1 MDSSRP
7 RDHDVPLLPALAGA
21 LGNVLEWYDFGLYG
35 LFAPI
40 LAPLFFPAQD
50 RIASL
55 IGAYGGFAIGF
66 AVRPL
71 GGAVFGHVGDRVG
84 RRAVLV
90 TSIVLMG
97 FATTAMALLPTYDA
111 IGVGAPVLLL
121 LIRVLQGF
129 SVGGE
134 YTGSVAYLVETAPGE
149 RRGLAGSVANIGATA
164 GMLLA
169 AGVAATTAMLTY
181 APDIQRWAWRV
192 PFLIGGAIA
201 VAGYVLR
208 HRLRDT
214 GYAPKPATHDALPL
228 REAIAKAPRAML
240 LALLF
245 TSGYGVA
252 NYLTMVFLPTY
263 ATEFGGVTA
272 QQALEA
278 TTAGQALALFVVPL
292 AAWLTDRA
300 IPRRTLLVIAFAAE
314 FAVAWGGFALAGHGS
329 VAGVW
334 TAQLGFA
341 FLLALIM
348 AAEPATLAEQF
359 RSEFRLS
366 AYSVTFNLGIG
377 LAGGTAPLVA
387 VALIGATGNEL
398 APAWYL
404 MLASVIAAGAAFLMA
419 DRSRK
424 PLR

>member
-1 MDSSRP
+1 MSGP
-7 RDHDVPLLPALAGA
+7 HDRHLPLPSLLAGGV
-21 LGNVLEWYDFGLYG
+21 GNLLEWYDFGLYG

-40 LAPLFFPAQD
+40 LAPLFFPAHD

-55 IGAYGGFAIGF
+55 IGAYSGFAIGF
-66 AVRPL
+66 AARPL
-71 GGAVFGHVGDRVG
+71 GGVVLGHLGDRVG
-84 RRAVLV
+84 RRAVMV
-90 TSIVLMG
+90 CSIVLMG
-97 FATTAMALLPTYDA
+97 FATTAMAVLPAYDA
-111 IGVGAPVLLL
+111 IGVGAPMLLL

-134 YTGSVAYLVETAPGE
+134 YTGSVAYLVETAPSQ
-149 RRGLAGSVANIGATA
+149 RRGMAGSVANIGATA

-169 AGVAATTAMLTY
+169 SAVVTATAMLAY
-181 APDIQRWAWRV
+181 SPDVQRWAWRI
-192 PFLIGGAIA
+192 PFLIGGVIA
-201 VAGYVLR
+201 VAGYFLR
-208 HRLRDT
+208 HRLRET
-214 GYAPKPATHDALPL
+214 GYVPKPSARRSLPL
-228 REAIAKAPRAML
+228 REAIAQAPGAML

-263 ATEFGGVTA
+263 AAEFGGVRA
-272 QQALEA
+272 EQALQA
-278 TTAGQALALFVVPL
+278 NTAGQALALFVVPL

-300 IPRRTLLVIAFAAE
+300 IRRRTLLIAAFAAE
-314 FAVAWGGFALAGHGS
+314 FVIAWGSFALVGHGN
-329 VAGVW
+329 VGGVW
-334 TAQLGFA
+334 AAQLGFA

-359 RSEFRLS
+359 RGEFRLS
-366 AYSVTFNLGIG
+366 GYSVSFNLGIG

-387 VALIGATGNEL
+387 VALIAATGNDM

-404 MLASVIAAGAAFLMA
+404 MLASAIAAAAAFLMV

>member
-1 MDSSRP
+1 MSGA
-7 RDHDVPLLPALAGA
+7 RDHHMPLLPALAGA
-21 LGNVLEWYDFGLYG
+21 VGNVLEWYDFGLYG

-66 AVRPL
+66 AARPL
-71 GGAVFGHVGDRVG
+71 GGVVLGHVGDRVG

-90 TSIVLMG
+90 ASIVLMG
-97 FATTAMALLPTYDA
+97 VATTAMAILPTYEA

-134 YTGSVAYLVETAPGE
+134 YTGSVAYLVETAPGK

-169 AGVAATTAMLTY
+169 AGVATAIVML
-181 APDIQRWAWRV
+181 ASSAEVQRWAWRV
-192 PFLIGGAIA
+192 SFLIGGVIA

-208 HRLRDT
+208 HRLRET
-214 GYAPKPATHDALPL
+214 GYQPKPSAHNSLPL

-263 ATEFGGVTA
+263 AAEFGGVA
-272 QQALEA
+272 EGQALQA
-278 TTAGQALALFVVPL
+278 NTAGQALALFVVPL

-300 IPRRTLLVIAFAAE
+300 IPRRTLLIIAFAAE
-314 FAVAWGGFALAGHGS
+314 FAVAWGSFALVGHGN
-329 VAGVW
+329 VGGVW
-334 TAQLGFA
+334 AAQLSFA

-348 AAEPATLAEQF
+348 AAEPATLAELF

-377 LAGGTAPLVA
+377 LAGGTAPMIA
-387 VALIGATGNEL
+387 VALIGATGKDM

-404 MLASVIAAGAAFLMA
+404 MFASAIAAGAAFLMA

>member
-1 MDSSRP
+1 MSGP
-7 RDHDVPLLPALAGA
+7 HDRHLPLPSLLAGGV
-21 LGNVLEWYDFGLYG
+21 GNLLEWYDFGLYG

-40 LAPLFFPAQD
+40 LAPLFFPAHD

-55 IGAYGGFAIGF
+55 IGAYSGFAIGF
-66 AVRPL
+66 AARPL
-71 GGAVFGHVGDRVG
+71 GGVVLGHVGDRVG
-84 RRAVLV
+84 RRAVMV
-90 TSIVLMG
+90 CSIVLMG
-97 FATTAMALLPTYDA
+97 FATTAMAVLPAYDA
-111 IGVGAPVLLL
+111 IGVGAPMLLL

-134 YTGSVAYLVETAPGE
+134 YTGSVAYLVETAPSQ
-149 RRGLAGSVANIGATA
+149 RRGMAGSVANIGATA

-169 AGVAATTAMLTY
+169 SAVVTATAMLAY
-181 APDIQRWAWRV
+181 SPDVQRWAWRI
-192 PFLIGGAIA
+192 PFLIGGVIA
-201 VAGYVLR
+201 VAGYFLR
-208 HRLRDT
+208 HRLRET
-214 GYAPKPATHDALPL
+214 GYVPKPSARRSLPL
-228 REAIAKAPRAML
+228 REAIAKAPGAML

-263 ATEFGGVTA
+263 AAEFGGVPA
-272 QQALEA
+272 EQALQA
-278 TTAGQALALFVVPL
+278 NTAGQALALFVVPL

-300 IPRRTLLVIAFAAE
+300 IRRRTLLIVAFAAE
-314 FAVAWGGFALAGHGS
+314 FAVAWGSFALVGHGN
-329 VAGVW
+329 VGGVW
-334 TAQLGFA
+334 AAQLGFA

-359 RSEFRLS
+359 RGEFRLS
-366 AYSVTFNLGIG
+366 GYSVSFNLGIG

-387 VALIGATGNEL
+387 VALIAATGNDM

-404 MLASVIAAGAAFLMA
+404 MLASAIAAAAAFLMV

>member
-1 MDSSRP
+1 M
-7 RDHDVPLLPALAGA
+7 PLLPALAGA
-21 LGNVLEWYDFGLYG
+21 VGNVLEWYDFGLYG

-40 LAPLFFPAQD
+40 LAPLFFPAHD

-55 IGAYGGFAIGF
+55 IGVYGGFAIGF
-66 AVRPL
+66 AARPL
-71 GGAVFGHVGDRVG
+71 GGAVLGHVGDRVG
-84 RRAVLV
+84 RRAVMV
-90 TSIVLMG
+90 SSIVLMG
-97 FATTAMALLPTYDA
+97 VATTAMAILPTYEA

-134 YTGSVAYLVETAPGE
+134 FTGSVAYLVETAPGK
-149 RRGLAGSVANIGATA
+149 RRGLAGSIANIGATA

-169 AGVAATTAMLTY
+169 AGVATATVMFASSMEV
-181 APDIQRWAWRV
+181 QRWAWRV
-192 PFLIGGAIA
+192 SFLVGGVIA

-214 GYAPKPATHDALPL
+214 GYAPKPSARDSLPL

-263 ATEFGGVTA
+263 AAEFGGVA
-272 QQALEA
+272 EGQALQA
-278 TTAGQALALFVVPL
+278 NTAGQALALFVVPL
-292 AAWLTDRA
+292 AAWVTDRVV
-300 IPRRTLLVIAFAAE
+300 PRRTLLIIAFAAE
-314 FAVAWGGFALAGHGS
+314 FAVAWGSFGLVAHGHVG
-329 VAGVW
+329 GVW
-334 TAQLGFA
+334 AAQLSFA

-348 AAEPATLAEQF
+348 AAEPATLAELF

-377 LAGGTAPLVA
+377 LAGGTAPMIA
-387 VALIGATGNEL
+387 VALIGATGNDM

-404 MLASVIAAGAAFLMA
+404 MFASAIAAGAAFLMA

>member
-1 MDSSRP
+1 MSGP
-7 RDHDVPLLPALAGA
+7 HDRHLPLPSLLAGGV
-21 LGNVLEWYDFGLYG
+21 GNLLEWYDFGLYG

-40 LAPLFFPAQD
+40 LAPLFFPAHD

-55 IGAYGGFAIGF
+55 IGAYSGFAIGF
-66 AVRPL
+66 AARPL
-71 GGAVFGHVGDRVG
+71 GGVVLGHVGDRVG
-84 RRAVLV
+84 RRAVMV
-90 TSIVLMG
+90 CSIVLMG
-97 FATTAMALLPTYDA
+97 FATTAMAVLPAYDA
-111 IGVGAPVLLL
+111 IGVGAPMLLL

-134 YTGSVAYLVETAPGE
+134 YTGSVAYLVETAPSQ
-149 RRGLAGSVANIGATA
+149 RRGMAGSVANIGATA

-169 AGVAATTAMLTY
+169 SAVVTATAMLAY
-181 APDIQRWAWRV
+181 SPDVQRWAWRI
-192 PFLIGGAIA
+192 PFLIGGVIA
-201 VAGYVLR
+201 VAGYFLR
-208 HRLRDT
+208 HRLRET
-214 GYAPKPATHDALPL
+214 GFVPKPSARRSLPL
-228 REAIAKAPRAML
+228 REAIAKAPGAML

-263 ATEFGGVTA
+263 AAEFGGVPA
-272 QQALEA
+272 EQALQA
-278 TTAGQALALFVVPL
+278 NTAGQALALFVVPL

-300 IPRRTLLVIAFAAE
+300 IRRRTLLIVAFAAE
-314 FAVAWGGFALAGHGS
+314 FAVAWGSFALVGHGN
-329 VAGVW
+329 VGGVW
-334 TAQLGFA
+334 AAQLGFA

-359 RSEFRLS
+359 RGEFRLS
-366 AYSVTFNLGIG
+366 GYSVSFNLGIG

-387 VALIGATGNEL
+387 VALIAATGNDM

-404 MLASVIAAGAAFLMA
+404 MLAFAIAPGAAFLMV
-419 DRSRK
+419 DRTRK

>member
-1 MDSSRP
+1 MSGP
-7 RDHDVPLLPALAGA
+7 HDRHLPLPSLLAGGV
-21 LGNVLEWYDFGLYG
+21 GNLLEWYDFGLYG
-35 LFAPI
+35 LFAPT
-40 LAPLFFPAQD
+40 LAPLFFPAHD

-55 IGAYGGFAIGF
+55 IGAYSGFAIGF
-66 AVRPL
+66 AARPL
-71 GGAVFGHVGDRVG
+71 GGVVLGHVGDRVG
-84 RRAVLV
+84 RRAVMV
-90 TSIVLMG
+90 CSIVLMG
-97 FATTAMALLPTYDA
+97 FATTAMAVLPAYDA
-111 IGVGAPVLLL
+111 IGVGAPMLLL

-134 YTGSVAYLVETAPGE
+134 YTGSVAYLVETAPSQ
-149 RRGLAGSVANIGATA
+149 RRGMAGSVANIGATA

-169 AGVAATTAMLTY
+169 SAVVTATAMLAY
-181 APDIQRWAWRV
+181 SPDVQRWAWRI
-192 PFLIGGAIA
+192 PFLIGGVIA
-201 VAGYVLR
+201 VAGYFLR
-208 HRLRDT
+208 HRLRET
-214 GYAPKPATHDALPL
+214 GYVPKPSARRSLPL
-228 REAIAKAPRAML
+228 REAIAQAPGAML

-263 ATEFGGVTA
+263 AAEFGGVRA
-272 QQALEA
+272 EQALQA
-278 TTAGQALALFVVPL
+278 NTAGQALALFVVPL

-300 IPRRTLLVIAFAAE
+300 IRRRTLLIAAFAAE
-314 FAVAWGGFALAGHGS
+314 FVIAWGSFALVGHGN
-329 VAGVW
+329 VGGVW
-334 TAQLGFA
+334 AAQLGFA

-359 RSEFRLS
+359 RGEFRLS
-366 AYSVTFNLGIG
+366 GYSVSFNLGIG

-387 VALIGATGNEL
+387 VALIAATGNDM

-404 MLASVIAAGAAFLMA
+404 MLASAIAAAAAFLMV

>member
-1 MDSSRP
+1 MSGP
-7 RDHDVPLLPALAGA
+7 HDRHLPLPSLLAGGV
-21 LGNVLEWYDFGLYG
+21 GNLLEWYDFGLYG

-40 LAPLFFPAQD
+40 LAPLFFPAHD

-55 IGAYGGFAIGF
+55 IGAYSGFAIGF
-66 AVRPL
+66 AARPL
-71 GGAVFGHVGDRVG
+71 GGVVLGHVGDRVG
-84 RRAVLV
+84 RRAVMV
-90 TSIVLMG
+90 CSIVLMG
-97 FATTAMALLPTYDA
+97 FATTAMAVLPAYDA
-111 IGVGAPVLLL
+111 IGVGAPMLLL

-134 YTGSVAYLVETAPGE
+134 YTGSVAYLVETAPSQ
-149 RRGLAGSVANIGATA
+149 RRGMAGSVANIGATA

-169 AGVAATTAMLTY
+169 SAVVTATAMLAY
-181 APDIQRWAWRV
+181 SPDVQRWAWRI
-192 PFLIGGAIA
+192 PFLIGGVIA
-201 VAGYVLR
+201 VAGYFLR
-208 HRLRDT
+208 HRLRET
-214 GYAPKPATHDALPL
+214 GYVPKPSARRSLPL
-228 REAIAKAPRAML
+228 REAIAQAPGAML

-263 ATEFGGVTA
+263 AAEFGGVRA
-272 QQALEA
+272 EQALQA
-278 TTAGQALALFVVPL
+278 NTAGQALALFVVPL

-300 IPRRTLLVIAFAAE
+300 IRRRTLLIAAFAAE
-314 FAVAWGGFALAGHGS
+314 FVIAWGSFALVGHGN
-329 VAGVW
+329 VGGVW
-334 TAQLGFA
+334 AAQLGFA

-359 RSEFRLS
+359 RGEFRLS
-366 AYSVTFNLGIG
+366 GYSVSFNLGIG

-387 VALIGATGNEL
+387 VALIAATGNDM

-404 MLASVIAAGAAFLMA
+404 MLASAIAAAAAFLMV

>member
-1 MDSSRP
+1 MSEP
-7 RDHDVPLLPALAGA
+7 RDRHLPLPSLLAGGV
-21 LGNVLEWYDFGLYG
+21 GNLLEWYDFGLYG

-40 LAPLFFPAQD
+40 LAPLFFPAHD

-55 IGAYGGFAIGF
+55 IGAYSGFAIGF
-66 AVRPL
+66 AARPL
-71 GGAVFGHVGDRVG
+71 GGVVLGHVGDRVG
-84 RRAVLV
+84 RRAVMV
-90 TSIVLMG
+90 CSIVLMG
-97 FATTAMALLPTYDA
+97 FATTAMAVLPAYDA
-111 IGVGAPVLLL
+111 IGVGAPMLLL

-134 YTGSVAYLVETAPGE
+134 YTGSVAYLVETAPSQ
-149 RRGLAGSVANIGATA
+149 RRGMAGSVANIGATA

-169 AGVAATTAMLTY
+169 SAVVTATAMLAY
-181 APDIQRWAWRV
+181 SPDVQRWAWRI
-192 PFLIGGAIA
+192 PFLIGGVIA
-201 VAGYVLR
+201 VAGYFLR
-208 HRLRDT
+208 HRLRET
-214 GYAPKPATHDALPL
+214 GFVPKPSARRSLPL
-228 REAIAKAPRAML
+228 REAIAKAPGAML

-263 ATEFGGVTA
+263 AAEFGGVPA
-272 QQALEA
+272 EQALQA
-278 TTAGQALALFVVPL
+278 NTAGQALALFVVPL

-300 IPRRTLLVIAFAAE
+300 IRRRTLLIVAFAAE
-314 FAVAWGGFALAGHGS
+314 FAVAWGSFALVGHGN
-329 VAGVW
+329 VGGVW
-334 TAQLGFA
+334 AAQLGFA

-359 RSEFRLS
+359 RGEFRLS
-366 AYSVTFNLGIG
+366 GYSVSFNLGIG

-387 VALIGATGNEL
+387 VALIAATGNDM

-404 MLASVIAAGAAFLMA
+404 MLASAIAAGAAFLMV

>member
-1 MDSSRP
+1 MSGP
-7 RDHDVPLLPALAGA
+7 HDRHLPLPSLLAGGV
-21 LGNVLEWYDFGLYG
+21 GNLLEWYDFGLYG

-40 LAPLFFPAQD
+40 LAPLFFPAHD

-55 IGAYGGFAIGF
+55 IGAYSGFAIGF
-66 AVRPL
+66 AARPL
-71 GGAVFGHVGDRVG
+71 GGVVLGHVGDRVG
-84 RRAVLV
+84 RRAVMV
-90 TSIVLMG
+90 CSIVLMG
-97 FATTAMALLPTYDA
+97 FATTAMAVLPAYDA
-111 IGVGAPVLLL
+111 IGVGAPILLL

-134 YTGSVAYLVETAPGE
+134 YTGSVAYLVETAPSQ
-149 RRGLAGSVANIGATA
+149 RRGMAGSVANIGATA

-169 AGVAATTAMLTY
+169 SAVVTATAMLAY
-181 APDIQRWAWRV
+181 SPDVQRWAWRI
-192 PFLIGGAIA
+192 PFLIGGVIA
-201 VAGYVLR
+201 VAGYFLR
-208 HRLRDT
+208 HRLRET
-214 GYAPKPATHDALPL
+214 GYVPKPSARRSLPL
-228 REAIAKAPRAML
+228 REAIAQAPGAML

-263 ATEFGGVTA
+263 AAEFGGVRA
-272 QQALEA
+272 EQALQA
-278 TTAGQALALFVVPL
+278 NTAGQALALFVVPL

-300 IPRRTLLVIAFAAE
+300 IRRRTLLIVAFAAE
-314 FAVAWGGFALAGHGS
+314 FVVAWGSFALVGHGN
-329 VAGVW
+329 VGGVW
-334 TAQLGFA
+334 AAQLGFA

-359 RSEFRLS
+359 RGEFRLS
-366 AYSVTFNLGIG
+366 GYSVSFNLGIG

-387 VALIGATGNEL
+387 VALIAATGNDM

-404 MLASVIAAGAAFLMA
+404 MLASAIAAAAAFLMV

>member
-1 MDSSRP
+1 MSGP
-7 RDHDVPLLPALAGA
+7 RDHHMPLLPALAGA
-21 LGNVLEWYDFGLYG
+21 VGNVLEWYDFGLYG

-40 LAPLFFPAQD
+40 LAPLFFPAHD

-55 IGAYGGFAIGF
+55 IGVYGGFAIGF
-66 AVRPL
+66 AARPL
-71 GGAVFGHVGDRVG
+71 GGAVLGHVGDRVG
-84 RRAVLV
+84 RRAVMV
-90 TSIVLMG
+90 SSIVLMG
-97 FATTAMALLPTYDA
+97 VATTAMAILPTYEA

-134 YTGSVAYLVETAPGE
+134 FTGSVAYLVETAPGK
-149 RRGLAGSVANIGATA
+149 RRGLAGSIANIGATA

-169 AGVAATTAMLTY
+169 AGVATATVMFASSMEV
-181 APDIQRWAWRV
+181 QRWAWRV
-192 PFLIGGAIA
+192 SFLVGGVIA

-214 GYAPKPATHDALPL
+214 GYAPKPSARDSLPL

-263 ATEFGGVTA
+263 AAEFGGVA
-272 QQALEA
+272 EGQALQA
-278 TTAGQALALFVVPL
+278 NTAGQALALFVVPL
-292 AAWLTDRA
+292 AAWVTDRVV
-300 IPRRTLLVIAFAAE
+300 PRRTLLIIAFAAE
-314 FAVAWGGFALAGHGS
+314 FAVAWGSFGLVAHGHVG
-329 VAGVW
+329 GVW
-334 TAQLGFA
+334 AAQLSFA

-348 AAEPATLAEQF
+348 AAEPATLAELF

-377 LAGGTAPLVA
+377 LAGGTAPMIA
-387 VALIGATGNEL
+387 VALIGATGNDM

-404 MLASVIAAGAAFLMA
+404 MFASAIAAGAAFLMA

>member
-1 MDSSRP
+1 MSGP
-7 RDHDVPLLPALAGA
+7 RDHHVPLLPALAGA
-21 LGNVLEWYDFGLYG
+21 VGNVLEWYDFGLYG

-50 RIASL
+50 RAASL

-66 AVRPL
+66 AARPL
-71 GGAVFGHVGDRVG
+71 GGAVLGHVGDRVG
-84 RRAVLV
+84 RRAVMV
-90 TSIVLMG
+90 SSIALMG
-97 FATTAMALLPTYDA
+97 VATTAMAMLPTYEA

-134 YTGSVAYLVETAPGE
+134 YTGSVAYLVEIAPGK

-169 AGVAATTAMLTY
+169 SGVAAATAML
-181 APDIQRWAWRV
+181 AHSPDVQRWAWRV
-192 PFLIGGAIA
+192 PFLVGGAIA

-208 HRLRDT
+208 HRLRET
-214 GYAPKPATHDALPL
+214 AFAPRTSAQKSLPL
-228 REAIAKAPRAML
+228 REAITQAPGAML

-263 ATEFGGVTA
+263 AAEFGGVA
-272 QQALEA
+272 VGQALEA
-278 TTAGQALALFVVPL
+278 NTAGQALALVVVPL
-292 AAWLTDRA
+292 AAWLTDWA
-300 IPRRTLLVIAFAAE
+300 IPRRTLLIVAFAAE
-314 FAVAWGGFALAGHGS
+314 FAIAWGSFALVAHGN
-329 VAGVW
+329 VGGVW
-334 TAQLGFA
+334 AAQLAFA

-377 LAGGTAPLVA
+377 LAGGTAPMAA
-387 VALIGATGNEL
+387 VALIAATGNEL

-404 MLASVIAAGAAFLMA
+404 MLASAIAAGAAFLMA

>member
-1 MDSSRP
+1 MILAFTACSR
-7 RDHDVPLLPALAGA
+7 H
-21 LGNVLEWYDFGLYG
+21 
-35 LFAPI
+35 
-40 LAPLFFPAQD
+40 LAPLFFPAHD

-55 IGAYGGFAIGF
+55 IGAYSGFAIGF
-66 AVRPL
+66 AARPL
-71 GGAVFGHVGDRVG
+71 GGVVLGHVGDRVG
-84 RRAVLV
+84 RRAVMV
-90 TSIVLMG
+90 CSIVLMG
-97 FATTAMALLPTYDA
+97 FATTAMAVLPAYDA
-111 IGVGAPVLLL
+111 IGVGAPMLLL

-134 YTGSVAYLVETAPGE
+134 YTGSVAYLVETAPSQ
-149 RRGLAGSVANIGATA
+149 RRGMAGSVANIGATA

-169 AGVAATTAMLTY
+169 SGVVTATAMLAY
-181 APDIQRWAWRV
+181 SPDVQRWAWRI
-192 PFLIGGAIA
+192 PFLIGGVIA
-201 VAGYVLR
+201 VAGYFLR
-208 HRLRDT
+208 HRLRET
-214 GYAPKPATHDALPL
+214 GYVPKPSARRSLPL
-228 REAIAKAPRAML
+228 REAIAKAPGAML

-263 ATEFGGVTA
+263 AAEFGGVPA
-272 QQALEA
+272 EQALQA
-278 TTAGQALALFVVPL
+278 NTAGQALALFVVPL

-300 IPRRTLLVIAFAAE
+300 IRRRTLLIVAFAAE
-314 FAVAWGGFALAGHGS
+314 FAVAWGSFALVGHGN
-329 VAGVW
+329 VGGVW
-334 TAQLGFA
+334 AAQLGFA

-359 RSEFRLS
+359 RGEFRLS
-366 AYSVTFNLGIG
+366 GYSVSFNLGIG

-387 VALIGATGNEL
+387 VALIAATGNDM

-404 MLASVIAAGAAFLMA
+404 MLASAIAAGAAFLMV

>member
-1 MDSSRP
+1 MSGP
-7 RDHDVPLLPALAGA
+7 HDRHLPLPSLLAGGV
-21 LGNVLEWYDFGLYG
+21 GNLLEWYDFGLYG

-40 LAPLFFPAQD
+40 LAPLFFPAHD

-55 IGAYGGFAIGF
+55 IGAYSGFAIGF
-66 AVRPL
+66 AARPL
-71 GGAVFGHVGDRVG
+71 GGVVLGHVGDRVG
-84 RRAVLV
+84 RRAVMV
-90 TSIVLMG
+90 CSIVLMG
-97 FATTAMALLPTYDA
+97 FATTAMAVLPAYDA
-111 IGVGAPVLLL
+111 IGVGAPMLLL

-134 YTGSVAYLVETAPGE
+134 YTGSVAYLVETAPSQ
-149 RRGLAGSVANIGATA
+149 RRGMAGSVANIGATA

-169 AGVAATTAMLTY
+169 SAVVTATAMLAY
-181 APDIQRWAWRV
+181 SPDVQRWAWRI
-192 PFLIGGAIA
+192 PFLIGGVIA
-201 VAGYVLR
+201 VAGYFLR
-208 HRLRDT
+208 HRLRET
-214 GYAPKPATHDALPL
+214 GYVPKPSARRSLPL
-228 REAIAKAPRAML
+228 REAIAQAPGAML

-263 ATEFGGVTA
+263 AAEFGGVRA
-272 QQALEA
+272 EQALQA
-278 TTAGQALALFVVPL
+278 NTAGQALALFVVPL

-300 IPRRTLLVIAFAAE
+300 IRRRTLLIAAFAAE
-314 FAVAWGGFALAGHGS
+314 FVIAWGSFALVGHGN
-329 VAGVW
+329 VGGVW
-334 TAQLGFA
+334 AAQLGFA

-359 RSEFRLS
+359 RGEFRLS
-366 AYSVTFNLGIG
+366 GYSVSFNLGIG

-387 VALIGATGNEL
+387 VALIAATGNDM

-404 MLASVIAAGAAFLMA
+404 MLASAIAAGAAFLMV

>member
-1 MDSSRP
+1 MSGP
-7 RDHDVPLLPALAGA
+7 HDRHLPLPSLLAGGV
-21 LGNVLEWYDFGLYG
+21 GNLLEWYDFGLYG

-40 LAPLFFPAQD
+40 LAPLFFPAHD

-55 IGAYGGFAIGF
+55 IGAYSGFAIGF
-66 AVRPL
+66 AARPL
-71 GGAVFGHVGDRVG
+71 GGVVLGHVGDRVG
-84 RRAVLV
+84 RRAVMV
-90 TSIVLMG
+90 CSIVLMG
-97 FATTAMALLPTYDA
+97 FATTAMAILPAYDA
-111 IGVGAPVLLL
+111 IGVGAPMLLL

-134 YTGSVAYLVETAPGE
+134 YTGSVAYLVETAPSQ
-149 RRGLAGSVANIGATA
+149 RRGMAGSVANIGATA

-169 AGVAATTAMLTY
+169 SAVVTATAMLAY
-181 APDIQRWAWRV
+181 SPDVQRWAWRI
-192 PFLIGGAIA
+192 PFLIGGVIA
-201 VAGYVLR
+201 VAGYFLR
-208 HRLRDT
+208 HRLRET
-214 GYAPKPATHDALPL
+214 GFVPKPSARRSLPL
-228 REAIAKAPRAML
+228 REAIAQAPGAML

-263 ATEFGGVTA
+263 AAEFGGVRA
-272 QQALEA
+272 EQALQA
-278 TTAGQALALFVVPL
+278 NTAGQALALFVVPL

-300 IPRRTLLVIAFAAE
+300 IRRRTLLIVAFAAE
-314 FAVAWGGFALAGHGS
+314 FVVAWGSFALVGHGN
-329 VAGVW
+329 VGGVW
-334 TAQLGFA
+334 AAQLGFA

-359 RSEFRLS
+359 RGEFRLS
-366 AYSVTFNLGIG
+366 GYSVSFNLGIG

-387 VALIGATGNEL
+387 VALIAATGNDM

-404 MLASVIAAGAAFLMA
+404 MLASAIAAAAAFLMV

>member
-1 MDSSRP
+1 MSGA
-7 RDHDVPLLPALAGA
+7 RDHHMPLLPALAGA
-21 LGNVLEWYDFGLYG
+21 VGNVLEWYDFGLYG

-66 AVRPL
+66 AARPL
-71 GGAVFGHVGDRVG
+71 GGAVLGHVGDRVR

-90 TSIVLMG
+90 ASIVLMG
-97 FATTAMALLPTYDA
+97 VATTAMAILPTYEA

-134 YTGSVAYLVETAPGE
+134 YTGSVAYLVETAPGK

-169 AGVAATTAMLTY
+169 AGVATATVML
-181 APDIQRWAWRV
+181 ASSAEVQRWAWRV
-192 PFLIGGAIA
+192 SFLIGGVIA

-208 HRLRDT
+208 HRLRET
-214 GYAPKPATHDALPL
+214 GYQPKPSAHDPLPL

-263 ATEFGGVTA
+263 AAEFGGVA
-272 QQALEA
+272 EGQALQA
-278 TTAGQALALFVVPL
+278 NTAGQALALFVVPL

-300 IPRRTLLVIAFAAE
+300 IPRRTLLIIAFSAE
-314 FAVAWGGFALAGHGS
+314 FAVAWGSFALVGHGH
-329 VAGVW
+329 VGGVW
-334 TAQLGFA
+334 AAQLGFA

-348 AAEPATLAEQF
+348 AAEPATLAELF

-377 LAGGTAPLVA
+377 LAGGTAPMIA
-387 VALIGATGNEL
+387 VALIGATRNDM

-404 MLASVIAAGAAFLMA
+404 MFASAIAAGEAFMMA

>member
-1 MDSSRP
+1 MSGP
-7 RDHDVPLLPALAGA
+7 HDRHLPLPSLLAGGV
-21 LGNVLEWYDFGLYG
+21 GNLLEWYDFGLYG

-40 LAPLFFPAQD
+40 LAPLFFPAHD

-55 IGAYGGFAIGF
+55 IGAYSGFAIGF
-66 AVRPL
+66 AARPL
-71 GGAVFGHVGDRVG
+71 GGVVLGHVGDRVG
-84 RRAVLV
+84 RRAVMV
-90 TSIVLMG
+90 CSIVLMG
-97 FATTAMALLPTYDA
+97 LATTAMAVLPAYDA
-111 IGVGAPVLLL
+111 IGVGAPMLLL

-134 YTGSVAYLVETAPGE
+134 YTGSVAYLVETAPSQ
-149 RRGLAGSVANIGATA
+149 RRGMAGSVANIGATA

-169 AGVAATTAMLTY
+169 SAVVTATAMLAY
-181 APDIQRWAWRV
+181 SPDVQRWAWRI
-192 PFLIGGAIA
+192 PFLIGGVIA
-201 VAGYVLR
+201 VAGYFLR
-208 HRLRDT
+208 HRLRET
-214 GYAPKPATHDALPL
+214 GYVPKPSARRSLPL
-228 REAIAKAPRAML
+228 REAIAQAPGAML

-263 ATEFGGVTA
+263 AAEFGGVRA
-272 QQALEA
+272 EQALQA
-278 TTAGQALALFVVPL
+278 NTAGQALALFVVPL

-300 IPRRTLLVIAFAAE
+300 IRRRTLLIAAFAAE
-314 FAVAWGGFALAGHGS
+314 FVIAWGSFALVGHGN
-329 VAGVW
+329 VGGVW
-334 TAQLGFA
+334 AAQLGFA

-359 RSEFRLS
+359 RGEFRLS
-366 AYSVTFNLGIG
+366 GYSVSFNLGIG

-387 VALIGATGNEL
+387 MALIAATGNDM

-404 MLASVIAAGAAFLMA
+404 MLASAIAAAAAFLMV

>member
-1 MDSSRP
+1 MSEP
-7 RDHDVPLLPALAGA
+7 RDHRMPLLPALAGA
-21 LGNVLEWYDFGLYG
+21 VGNVLEWYDFGLYG

-66 AVRPL
+66 AARPL
-71 GGAVFGHVGDRVG
+71 GGVVLGHVGDRVG

-90 TSIVLMG
+90 SSIVLMG
-97 FATTAMALLPTYDA
+97 VATTAMAILPTYAA

-134 YTGSVAYLVETAPGE
+134 YTGSVAYLVETAPGK

-169 AGVAATTAMLTY
+169 AGVATGTVML
-181 APDIQRWAWRV
+181 ASSAEVQRWAWRV
-192 PFLIGGAIA
+192 SFLIGGVIA

-208 HRLRDT
+208 HRLRET
-214 GYAPKPATHDALPL
+214 GYVPKPSAQDSLPL
-228 REAIAKAPRAML
+228 REAFAKAPRAML

-245 TSGYGVA
+245 TSGYGVV

-263 ATEFGGVTA
+263 AAEFGGVA
-272 QQALEA
+272 EGHALQAN
-278 TTAGQALALFVVPL
+278 TAGQALALFVVPL

-300 IPRRTLLVIAFAAE
+300 VPRRTLLIIAFAAE
-314 FAVAWGGFALAGHGS
+314 FVVAWGSFALVGHGN
-329 VAGVW
+329 VGGVW
-334 TAQLGFA
+334 AAQLSFA

-348 AAEPATLAEQF
+348 AAEPATLAELF

-387 VALIGATGNEL
+387 VALIGATGNDM

-404 MLASVIAAGAAFLMA
+404 MFASAIAAGAAFLMA

>member
-1 MDSSRP
+1 MSGP
-7 RDHDVPLLPALAGA
+7 HDRHLPLPSLLAGGV
-21 LGNVLEWYDFGLYG
+21 GNLLEWYDFGLYG

-40 LAPLFFPAQD
+40 LAPLFFPAHD

-55 IGAYGGFAIGF
+55 IGAYSGFAIGF
-66 AVRPL
+66 AARPL
-71 GGAVFGHVGDRVG
+71 GGVVLGHVGDRVG
-84 RRAVLV
+84 RRAVMV
-90 TSIVLMG
+90 CSIVLMG
-97 FATTAMALLPTYDA
+97 FATTAMAVLPAYDA
-111 IGVGAPVLLL
+111 IGVGAPMLLL

-134 YTGSVAYLVETAPGE
+134 YTGSVAYLVETAPSQ
-149 RRGLAGSVANIGATA
+149 RRGMAGSVANIGATA

-169 AGVAATTAMLTY
+169 SAVVTGTAMLAY
-181 APDIQRWAWRV
+181 SPDVQRWAWRI
-192 PFLIGGAIA
+192 PFLIGGVIA
-201 VAGYVLR
+201 VAGYFLR
-208 HRLRDT
+208 HRLRET
-214 GYAPKPATHDALPL
+214 GFVPKPSARRSLPL
-228 REAIAKAPRAML
+228 REAIAKAPGAML

-263 ATEFGGVTA
+263 AAEFGGVPA
-272 QQALEA
+272 EQALQA
-278 TTAGQALALFVVPL
+278 NTAGQALALFVVPL

-300 IPRRTLLVIAFAAE
+300 IRRRTLLIVAFAAE
-314 FAVAWGGFALAGHGS
+314 FAVAWGSFALVGHGN
-329 VAGVW
+329 VGGVW
-334 TAQLGFA
+334 AAQLGFA

-359 RSEFRLS
+359 RGEFRLS
-366 AYSVTFNLGIG
+366 GYSVSFNLGIG

-387 VALIGATGNEL
+387 VALIAATGNDM

-404 MLASVIAAGAAFLMA
+404 MLASAIAAGAAFLMV

>member
-1 MDSSRP
+1 MSAP
-7 RDHDVPLLPALAGA
+7 RDHNVPLLALLAGGV
-21 LGNVLEWYDFGLYG
+21 GNLLEWYDFGLYG
-35 LFAPI
+35 LFAPV

-50 RIASL
+50 RFASL
-55 IGAYGGFAIGF
+55 IGAYAGFAIGF
-66 AVRPL
+66 AARPL
-71 GGAVFGHVGDRVG
+71 GGVVLGHVGDRVG

-90 TSIVLMG
+90 GSIVLMG
-97 FATTAMALLPTYDA
+97 FATTAMAALPTYDA
-111 IGVGAPVLLL
+111 IGIGAPILLL

-134 YTGSVAYLVETAPGE
+134 FTGSVAYLVETAPTK

-164 GMLLA
+164 GMLFA
-169 AGVAATTAMLTY
+169 AGVVTATAMF
-181 APDIQRWAWRV
+181 ANSEEVQRWAWRV
-192 PFLIGGAIA
+192 PFLVGGIIA

-214 GYAPKPATHDALPL
+214 SYAPKASTGTSLPL
-228 REAIAKAPRAML
+228 REAIAKAPGAML

-245 TSGYGVA
+245 TSGYGVV

-263 ATEFGGVTA
+263 AAEFGGVA
-272 QQALEA
+272 PERALQAN
-278 TTAGQALALFVVPL
+278 TAGQALALFVVPL

-300 IPRRTLLVIAFAAE
+300 IPRRTLLIIAFAAE
-314 FAVAWGGFALAGHGS
+314 FAVAWWSFALVKDGNVG
-329 VAGVW
+329 GVW
-334 TAQLGFA
+334 AAQLGFA

-348 AAEPATLAEQF
+348 AAEPATLAELF

-366 AYSVTFNLGIG
+366 AYSVSFNLGIG
-377 LAGGTAPLVA
+377 LAGGTAPMAA
-387 VALIGATGNEL
+387 VALIAATGNDI

-404 MLASVIAAGAAFLMA
+404 MLASAIAGGAAFLMA

>member
-1 MDSSRP
+1 MSGPHDRHLPLSS
-7 RDHDVPLLPALAGA
+7 LLAGGV
-21 LGNVLEWYDFGLYG
+21 GNLLEWYDFGLYG

-40 LAPLFFPAQD
+40 LAPLFFPAHD

-55 IGAYGGFAIGF
+55 IGAYSGFAIGF
-66 AVRPL
+66 AARPL
-71 GGAVFGHVGDRVG
+71 GGVVLGHVGDRVG
-84 RRAVLV
+84 RRTVMV
-90 TSIVLMG
+90 CSIVLMG
-97 FATTAMALLPTYDA
+97 FATTAMAILPAYDA
-111 IGVGAPVLLL
+111 IGVGAPMLLL

-134 YTGSVAYLVETAPGE
+134 YTGSVAYLVETAPSK
-149 RRGLAGSVANIGATA
+149 RRGMAGSVANIGATA

-169 AGVAATTAMLTY
+169 SAVVTATAMLAY
-181 APDIQRWAWRV
+181 SPDVQRWAWRI
-192 PFLIGGAIA
+192 PFLIGGVIA
-201 VAGYVLR
+201 VAGYFLR
-208 HRLRDT
+208 HRLRET
-214 GYAPKPATHDALPL
+214 GYVPKPSARRSLPL
-228 REAIAKAPRAML
+228 REAIAQAPGAML

-263 ATEFGGVTA
+263 AAEFGGVRA
-272 QQALEA
+272 EQALQA
-278 TTAGQALALFVVPL
+278 NTAGQALALFVVPL

-300 IPRRTLLVIAFAAE
+300 IRRRTLLIVAFAAE
-314 FAVAWGGFALAGHGS
+314 FVVAWGSFALVGHGN
-329 VAGVW
+329 VGGVW
-334 TAQLGFA
+334 AAQLGFA

-359 RSEFRLS
+359 RGEFRLS
-366 AYSVTFNLGIG
+366 GYSVSFNLGIG
-377 LAGGTAPLVA
+377 LAGGTAPLAA
-387 VALIGATGNEL
+387 VALIAATGNDM

-404 MLASVIAAGAAFLMA
+404 MLASAIAAGAAFLMV

>member
-1 MDSSRP
+1 MSGP
-7 RDHDVPLLPALAGA
+7 HDRHLPLPSLLAGGV
-21 LGNVLEWYDFGLYG
+21 GNLLEWYDFGLYG

-40 LAPLFFPAQD
+40 LAPLFFPAHD

-55 IGAYGGFAIGF
+55 IGAYSGFAIGF
-66 AVRPL
+66 AARPL
-71 GGAVFGHVGDRVG
+71 GGVVLGHVGDRVG
-84 RRAVLV
+84 RRAVMV
-90 TSIVLMG
+90 CSIVLMG
-97 FATTAMALLPTYDA
+97 FATTAMAVLPAYDA
-111 IGVGAPVLLL
+111 IGVGAPMLLL

-134 YTGSVAYLVETAPGE
+134 YTGSVAYLVETAPSQ
-149 RRGLAGSVANIGATA
+149 RRGMAGSVANIGATA

-169 AGVAATTAMLTY
+169 SAVVTATAMLAY
-181 APDIQRWAWRV
+181 SPDVQRWAWRI
-192 PFLIGGAIA
+192 PFLIGGVIA
-201 VAGYVLR
+201 VAGYFLR
-208 HRLRDT
+208 HRLRET
-214 GYAPKPATHDALPL
+214 GYVPKPSARRSLPL
-228 REAIAKAPRAML
+228 REAIAQAPGAML

-263 ATEFGGVTA
+263 AAEFGGVRA
-272 QQALEA
+272 EQALQA
-278 TTAGQALALFVVPL
+278 NTAGQALALFVVPL

-300 IPRRTLLVIAFAAE
+300 IRRRTLLIATFAAE
-314 FAVAWGGFALAGHGS
+314 FVIAWGSFALVGHGN
-329 VAGVW
+329 VGGVW
-334 TAQLGFA
+334 AAQLGFA

-359 RSEFRLS
+359 RGEFRLS
-366 AYSVTFNLGIG
+366 GYSVSFNLGIG

-387 VALIGATGNEL
+387 VALIAATGNDM

-404 MLASVIAAGAAFLMA
+404 MLASAIAAAAAFLMV

>member
-1 MDSSRP
+1 MSGP
-7 RDHDVPLLPALAGA
+7 HDRHLPLPSLLAGGV
-21 LGNVLEWYDFGLYG
+21 GNLLEWYDFGLYG

-40 LAPLFFPAQD
+40 LAPLFFPAHD

-55 IGAYGGFAIGF
+55 IGAYSGFAIGF
-66 AVRPL
+66 AARPL
-71 GGAVFGHVGDRVG
+71 GGVVLGHVGDRVG
-84 RRAVLV
+84 RRAVMV
-90 TSIVLMG
+90 CSIVLMG
-97 FATTAMALLPTYDA
+97 FATTAMAVLPAYDA
-111 IGVGAPVLLL
+111 IGVGAPMLLL

-134 YTGSVAYLVETAPGE
+134 YTGSVAYLVETAPSQ
-149 RRGLAGSVANIGATA
+149 RRGMAGSVANIGATA

-169 AGVAATTAMLTY
+169 SAVVTATAMLAY
-181 APDIQRWAWRV
+181 SPDVQRWAWRI
-192 PFLIGGAIA
+192 PFLIGGVIA
-201 VAGYVLR
+201 VAGYFLR
-208 HRLRDT
+208 HRLRET
-214 GYAPKPATHDALPL
+214 GYVPKPSARRSLPL
-228 REAIAKAPRAML
+228 REAIAQAPGAIL

-263 ATEFGGVTA
+263 AAEFGGVRA
-272 QQALEA
+272 EQALQA
-278 TTAGQALALFVVPL
+278 NTAGQALALFVVPL

-300 IPRRTLLVIAFAAE
+300 IRRRTLLIAAFAAE
-314 FAVAWGGFALAGHGS
+314 FVIAWGSFALVGHGN
-329 VAGVW
+329 VGGVW
-334 TAQLGFA
+334 AAQLGFA

-359 RSEFRLS
+359 RGEFRLS
-366 AYSVTFNLGIG
+366 GYSVSFNLGIG

-387 VALIGATGNEL
+387 MALIAATGNDM

-404 MLASVIAAGAAFLMA
+404 MLASAIAAAAAFLMV

>member
-1 MDSSRP
+1 MSGP
-7 RDHDVPLLPALAGA
+7 RDHHMPLLPALAGA
-21 LGNVLEWYDFGLYG
+21 VGNVLEWYDFGLYG

-40 LAPLFFPAQD
+40 LAPLFFPAHD

-55 IGAYGGFAIGF
+55 IGVYGGFAIGF
-66 AVRPL
+66 AARPL
-71 GGAVFGHVGDRVG
+71 GGAVLGHVGDRVG
-84 RRAVLV
+84 RRAVMV
-90 TSIVLMG
+90 SSIVLMG
-97 FATTAMALLPTYDA
+97 VATTAMAILPTYEA

-134 YTGSVAYLVETAPGE
+134 FTGSVAYLVETAPGK
-149 RRGLAGSVANIGATA
+149 RRGLAGSIANIGATA

-169 AGVAATTAMLTY
+169 AGVATATVMFASSMEV
-181 APDIQRWAWRV
+181 QRWAWRV
-192 PFLIGGAIA
+192 SFLVGGVIA

-214 GYAPKPATHDALPL
+214 GYAPKPSARDSLPL

-263 ATEFGGVTA
+263 AAEFGGVA
-272 QQALEA
+272 DGQALQA
-278 TTAGQALALFVVPL
+278 NTAGQALALFVVPL
-292 AAWLTDRA
+292 AAWVTDRVV
-300 IPRRTLLVIAFAAE
+300 PRRTLLIIAFAAE
-314 FAVAWGGFALAGHGS
+314 FAVAWGSFGLVAHGHVG
-329 VAGVW
+329 GVW
-334 TAQLGFA
+334 AAQLSFA

-348 AAEPATLAEQF
+348 AAEPATLAELF

-377 LAGGTAPLVA
+377 LAGGTAPMIA
-387 VALIGATGNEL
+387 VALIGATGNDM

-404 MLASVIAAGAAFLMA
+404 MFASAIAAGAAFLMA

>member
-1 MDSSRP
+1 MSGP
-7 RDHDVPLLPALAGA
+7 HDRHLPLPSLLAGGV
-21 LGNVLEWYDFGLYG
+21 GNLLEWYDFGLYG

-40 LAPLFFPAQD
+40 LAPLFFPAHD

-55 IGAYGGFAIGF
+55 IGAYSGLAIGF
-66 AVRPL
+66 AARPL
-71 GGAVFGHVGDRVG
+71 GGVVLGHVGDRVG
-84 RRAVLV
+84 RRTVMV
-90 TSIVLMG
+90 CSIVLMG
-97 FATTAMALLPTYDA
+97 FATTAMAVLPAYDA
-111 IGVGAPVLLL
+111 IGVGAPMLLL

-134 YTGSVAYLVETAPGE
+134 YTGSVAYLVETAPSQ
-149 RRGLAGSVANIGATA
+149 RRGMAGSVANIGATA

-169 AGVAATTAMLTY
+169 SGVVTTTAML
-181 APDIQRWAWRV
+181 AHSPDVQRWAWRI
-192 PFLIGGAIA
+192 PFLIGGVIA
-201 VAGYVLR
+201 VAGYFLR
-208 HRLRDT
+208 HRLRET
-214 GYAPKPATHDALPL
+214 GYVPKPSARRSLPL
-228 REAIAKAPRAML
+228 REAIAQAPGAML

-263 ATEFGGVTA
+263 AAEFGGVA
-272 QQALEA
+272 AEQALQA
-278 TTAGQALALFVVPL
+278 NTAGQALALFVVPL

-300 IPRRTLLVIAFAAE
+300 IRRRTLLIVAFAAE
-314 FAVAWGGFALAGHGS
+314 FVVAWGSFALVGHGN
-329 VAGVW
+329 VGGVW
-334 TAQLGFA
+334 AAQLGFA

-359 RSEFRLS
+359 RGEFRLS
-366 AYSVTFNLGIG
+366 GYSVSFNLGIG
-377 LAGGTAPLVA
+377 LAGGTAPLAA
-387 VALIGATGNEL
+387 VALIAATGNDM

-404 MLASVIAAGAAFLMA
+404 MLASAIAAGAAFLMV

>member
-1 MDSSRP
+1 MSGPD
-7 RDHDVPLLPALAGA
+7 DHKLPLLPALAGA
-21 LGNVLEWYDFGLYG
+21 VGNVLEWYDFGLYG

-40 LAPLFFPAQD
+40 LAPLFFPAGD

-55 IGAYGGFAIGF
+55 IGAYSGFAIGF
-66 AVRPL
+66 AARPL
-71 GGAVFGHVGDRVG
+71 GAAVLGHVGDRVG

-90 TSIVLMG
+90 SSIVLMG
-97 FATTAMALLPTYDA
+97 ITTTAMAILPTHDA

-134 YTGSVAYLVETAPGE
+134 FTGSVAYLVETAPGR
-149 RRGLAGSVANIGATA
+149 RRGLAGSIANVGATA

-169 AGVAATTAMLTY
+169 AGAAATIAMLATS
-181 APDIQRWAWRV
+181 PEVQRWAWRI
-192 PFLIGGAIA
+192 PFLIGGVIA

-208 HRLRDT
+208 HRLRET
-214 GYAPKPATHDALPL
+214 GYAPKPSAQDHLPL
-228 REAIAKAPRAML
+228 REAVSNAPGAML

-245 TSGYGVA
+245 TSGYGIV

-263 ATEFGGVTA
+263 ATEFGGVA
-272 QQALEA
+272 PEQALQA
-278 TTAGQALALFVVPL
+278 NTAGQALALFVVPL
-292 AAWLTDRA
+292 AAWLTDHALR
-300 IPRRTLLVIAFAAE
+300 RRTLLVIAFAVE
-314 FAVAWGGFALAGHGS
+314 FAVAWGSFALVGHGS
-329 VAGVW
+329 VGGVW
-334 TAQLGFA
+334 AAQLGFA

-348 AAEPATLAEQF
+348 AAEPATLAELF
-359 RSEFRLS
+359 PSEFRLS
-366 AYSVTFNLGIG
+366 GYSVSFNLGIG
-377 LAGGTAPLVA
+377 LAGGTAPIVA
-387 VALIGATGNEL
+387 VALIAATKNDI

-404 MLASVIAAGAAFLMA
+404 MLASAIAAGAAFLMI

>member
-1 MDSSRP
+1 MSGP
-7 RDHDVPLLPALAGA
+7 HDRHLPLPSLLAGGV
-21 LGNVLEWYDFGLYG
+21 GNLLEWYDFGLYG

-40 LAPLFFPAQD
+40 LAPLFFPAHD

-55 IGAYGGFAIGF
+55 IGAYSGFAIGF
-66 AVRPL
+66 AARPL
-71 GGAVFGHVGDRVG
+71 GGVVLGHVGDRVG
-84 RRAVLV
+84 RRAVMV
-90 TSIVLMG
+90 CSIVLMG
-97 FATTAMALLPTYDA
+97 FATTAMAVLPAYDA
-111 IGVGAPVLLL
+111 IGVGAPMLLL

-134 YTGSVAYLVETAPGE
+134 YTGSVAYLVETAPSQ
-149 RRGLAGSVANIGATA
+149 RRGMAGSVANIGATA

-169 AGVAATTAMLTY
+169 SAVVTATAMLAY
-181 APDIQRWAWRV
+181 SPDVQRWAWRI
-192 PFLIGGAIA
+192 PFLIGGVIA
-201 VAGYVLR
+201 VAGYFLR
-208 HRLRDT
+208 HRLRET
-214 GYAPKPATHDALPL
+214 GYVPKPSARRSLPL
-228 REAIAKAPRAML
+228 REAIAQAPGAML

-263 ATEFGGVTA
+263 AAEFGGVPA
-272 QQALEA
+272 EQALQA
-278 TTAGQALALFVVPL
+278 NTAGQALALFVVPL

-300 IPRRTLLVIAFAAE
+300 IRRRTLLIVAFAAE
-314 FAVAWGGFALAGHGS
+314 FVVAWGSFALVGHGN
-329 VAGVW
+329 VGGVW
-334 TAQLGFA
+334 AAQLGFA

-359 RSEFRLS
+359 RGEFRLS
-366 AYSVTFNLGIG
+366 GYSVSFNLGIG

-387 VALIGATGNEL
+387 VALIAATGNDM

-404 MLASVIAAGAAFLMA
+404 MLASAIAAAAAFLMV

>member
-1 MDSSRP
+1 MSEP
-7 RDHDVPLLPALAGA
+7 RDHHMPLLPALAGA
-21 LGNVLEWYDFGLYG
+21 VGNVLEWYDFGLYG

-40 LAPLFFPAQD
+40 LAPLFFPAHD

-55 IGAYGGFAIGF
+55 IGVYGGFAIGF
-66 AVRPL
+66 AARPL
-71 GGAVFGHVGDRVG
+71 GGAVLGHVGDRVG
-84 RRAVLV
+84 RRAVMV
-90 TSIVLMG
+90 SSIVLMG
-97 FATTAMALLPTYDA
+97 IATTAMAILPTYEA

-134 YTGSVAYLVETAPGE
+134 YTGSVAYLVETAPGK

-169 AGVAATTAMLTY
+169 AGVATATVML
-181 APDIQRWAWRV
+181 ASSAEVQRWAWRV
-192 PFLIGGAIA
+192 SFLVGGVIA

-208 HRLRDT
+208 HRLQET
-214 GYAPKPATHDALPL
+214 GYVPKPSARDSLPL
-228 REAIAKAPRAML
+228 REAIAQAPGAML

-263 ATEFGGVTA
+263 AAEFGGVA
-272 QQALEA
+272 AEQALQA
-278 TTAGQALALFVVPL
+278 NTAGQALALFVVPL

-300 IPRRTLLVIAFAAE
+300 IPRRTLLIIAFAAE
-314 FAVAWGGFALAGHGS
+314 FVVAWGSFALVGHGH
-329 VAGVW
+329 VGGVW
-334 TAQLGFA
+334 AAQLGFA

-377 LAGGTAPLVA
+377 FFGGTAPMVA
-387 VALIGATGNEL
+387 VALIGATGNNM

-404 MLASVIAAGAAFLMA
+404 MFASTIAAGAAFMMA

>member
-1 MDSSRP
+1 MSGP
-7 RDHDVPLLPALAGA
+7 HDRHLPLPSLLAGGV
-21 LGNVLEWYDFGLYG
+21 GNLLEWYDFGLYG

-40 LAPLFFPAQD
+40 LAPLFFPAHD

-55 IGAYGGFAIGF
+55 IGAYSGFAIGF
-66 AVRPL
+66 AARPL
-71 GGAVFGHVGDRVG
+71 GGVVLGHVGDRVG
-84 RRAVLV
+84 RRAVMV
-90 TSIVLMG
+90 CSIVLMG
-97 FATTAMALLPTYDA
+97 FATTAMAVLPAYDA
-111 IGVGAPVLLL
+111 IGVGAPMLLL

-134 YTGSVAYLVETAPGE
+134 YTGSVAYLVETAPSQ
-149 RRGLAGSVANIGATA
+149 RRGMAGSVANIGATA

-169 AGVAATTAMLTY
+169 SAVVTATAMLAY
-181 APDIQRWAWRV
+181 SPDVQRWAWRI
-192 PFLIGGAIA
+192 PFLIGGVIA
-201 VAGYVLR
+201 VAGYFLR
-208 HRLRDT
+208 HRLRET
-214 GYAPKPATHDALPL
+214 GYVPKPSARRSLPL
-228 REAIAKAPRAML
+228 REAIAQAPGAML

-263 ATEFGGVTA
+263 AAEFGGVRA
-272 QQALEA
+272 EQALQA
-278 TTAGQALALFVVPL
+278 NTAGQALALFVVPL

-300 IPRRTLLVIAFAAE
+300 IRRRTLLIVAFAAE
-314 FAVAWGGFALAGHGS
+314 FVIAWGSFALVGHGN
-329 VAGVW
+329 VGGVW
-334 TAQLGFA
+334 AAQLGFA

-359 RSEFRLS
+359 RGEFRLS
-366 AYSVTFNLGIG
+366 GYSVSFNLGIG

-387 VALIGATGNEL
+387 VALIAATGNDM

-404 MLASVIAAGAAFLMA
+404 MLASAIAAAAAFLMV